1 MANALV
7 VFLSGGAGCLSRYLL
22 SLCVFPIMGLP
33 VATLIVN
40 VSGGF
45 FAGVVATK
53 FAHLKP
59 ILLIGFLGGFTTF
72 SAFSLECLQMI
83 QNQQIVMAFAYI
95 IASVSLSISAAWLG
109 CYLFS

>member
-1 MANALV
+1 MASALV
-7 VFLSGGAGCLSRYLL
+7 IFLSGGAGCLSRYLIN
-22 SLCVFPIMGLP
+22 LCVTPIMGLP
-33 VATLIVN
+33 LATFIVN

-45 FAGVVATK
+45 FAGVVVSK
-53 FAHLKP
+53 FSHLKP

-95 IASVSLSISAAWLG
+95 IASVSLSISAACLG
-109 CYLFS
+109 NYLFS

>member
-1 MANALV
+1 MANVLV
-7 VFLSGGAGCLSRYLL
+7 VFLSGGAGCLIRYLL

-45 FAGVVATK
+45 FSGVVVSK
-53 FAHLKP
+53 FSHLKP
-59 ILLIGFLGGFTTF
+59 VLLIGFLGGFTTF

-95 IASVSLSISAAWLG
+95 ITSVFLSITAAWFG
-109 CYLFS
+109 FYLF